1 MVPLAPHDMG
11 HMDGGMG
18 LMAPLM
24 GGFSMILLVLAA
36 LLAWQLW
43 RRRHQLGSLWRRAQ
57 TGAMSA
63 EHKAREILAE
73 RFARGE
79 IDAQEFMERASLLN
93 WTPGLEPKPPTKR

>member
-1 MVPLAPHDMG
+1 MVPMEPHGMG
-11 HMDGGMG
+11 HMDGGM
-18 LMAPLM
+18 
-24 GGFSMILLVLAA
+24 
-36 LLAWQLW
+36 
-43 RRRHQLGSLWRRAQ
+43 
-57 TGAMSA
+57 MSA